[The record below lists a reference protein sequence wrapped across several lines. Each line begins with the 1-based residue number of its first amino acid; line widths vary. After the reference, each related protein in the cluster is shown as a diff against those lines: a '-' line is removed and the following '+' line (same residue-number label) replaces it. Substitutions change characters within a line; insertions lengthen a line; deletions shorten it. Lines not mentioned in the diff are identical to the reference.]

1 MNKLFDHVSESPA
14 IKELFQITLKKLD
27 DIGNKKASL
36 RLELRLAKVL
46 LKRQDFVEMD
56 QLLDSMHDRCKQE
69 NGEDDPTKGN
79 QLIEIYAMKIER
91 YLRDS
96 QPNFKILKS
105 LYIKAS
111 AIKALCNPRYLGII
125 HESGGKIYLVE
136 RNYKDS
142 YTDFIEAFKGYDS
155 AGSREF
161 AIQCLKYLI
170 LSNMLSNSPVN
181 PFDEQRAKSYQ
192 QSPEIESMLNLIEA
206 YRNRQIS
213 NFERVLKK
221 NSKDLMSDPFIS
233 DYIQDLRKK
242 LRSHVL
248 KSLIRPYKNITLSY
262 ITAELQVS
270 EKEAEA
276 LLVELILDKEILGKI
291 DQIHRLL
298 LLQSDRSSN
307 TATYTGLSLWV
318 KNLTSLEK
326 SIVSRVQ

>member
-1 MNKLFDHVSESPA
+1 
-14 IKELFQITLKKLD
+14 
-27 DIGNKKASL
+27 
-36 RLELRLAKVL
+36 
-46 LKRQDFVEMD
+46 
-56 QLLDSMHDRCKQE
+56 MHDRCKFE

-91 YLRDS
+91 YLRDN
-96 QPNFKILKS
+96 QPNFKMLKS
-105 LYIKAS
+105 LYLKAS

-125 HESGGKIYLVE
+125 HESGGKTYLVE
-136 RNYKDS
+136 RNYKES

-155 AGSREF
+155 AGSREL

-192 QSPEIESMLNLIEA
+192 QSAEIESMLNLSDA
-206 YRNRQIS
+206 YRNRQITP
-213 NFERVLKK
+213 FERVLKSK
-221 NSKDLMSDPFIS
+221 AKDLMSDPFIA

-262 ITAELQVS
+262 ITGELQVT

-276 LLVELILDKEILGKI
+276 LLVELILDKEIVGKI

-307 TATYTGLSLWV
+307 TATYTGLSTWV